1 MRYSKGV
8 ATELSK
14 NFESTEFDCH
24 GKGCCN
30 QTEIYPSLID
40 YLQKIR
46 DHFKKPVI
54 ISSAYRCTIHNKNVN
69 GATGSRHTKGQAAD
83 IYITGVAPIEIA
95 RYAEKIGIKGIGLY
109 ETKKD
114 GYFVHIDTRTSKSF
128 WYGQAQAYR
137 STFQPKNSGV
147 ETTKPIQTDKE
158 NVIFRNGSKGEDVKT
173 IQSKLA
179 NLGYD
184 VGYIDGFFG
193 KKTEEA
199 VRAFQKDNNLD
210 RDGICG
216 PKTLTMLNAAKYSKG
231 EVIANLLNVRSGAG
245 LNYNVRTTIKRGTKI
260 IIVSEKNGWARL
272 INDAGYVSLDY
283 IKKF

>member
-30 QTEIYPSLID
+30 QTEIDPSLID

-46 DHFKKPVI
+46 DHFKKPVS
-54 ISSAYRCTIHNKNVN
+54 ISSAYRCTIHNKNVG

-109 ETKKD
+109 ETEKD

-199 VRAFQKDNNLD
+199 VRAFQKDNGLD

-216 PKTLTMLNAAKYSKG
+216 PKTLAMLNVAKYSKG

-283 IKKF
+283 IKKI

>member
-1 MRYSKGV
+1 MRYNKGT

-30 QTEIYPSLID
+30 QTEIDPSLID
-40 YLQKIR
+40 FLQKIR
-46 DHFKKPVI
+46 DHFKKPVS
-54 ISSAYRCTIHNKNVN
+54 ISSAYRCTIHNKNVG

-109 ETKKD
+109 ETEKD

-147 ETTKPIQTDKE
+147 ETTKPVQTDKE
-158 NVIFRNGSKGEDVKT
+158 DVIFRNGSKGEKVKV

-216 PKTLTMLNAAKYSKG
+216 PKTLAMLNVAKYSKG

-283 IKKF
+283 IKKI

>member
-1 MRYSKGV
+1 MSYTKGK
-8 ATELSK
+8 ATKLSA
-14 NFESTEFDCH
+14 NFKSTEFDCH
-24 GKGCCN
+24 GKDCCTK
-30 QTEIYPSLID
+30 TEIDPKLIN

-46 DHFKKPVI
+46 EHFGKAVN
-54 ISSAYRCTIHNKNVN
+54 ISSGYRCPVHNKNVG
-69 GATGSRHTKGQAAD
+69 GATGSRHAKGQAAD
-83 IYITGVAPIEIA
+83 VYITGVAPIEIA
-95 RYAEKIGIKGIGLY
+95 RYAENLGVKGIGLY
-109 ETKKD
+109 ETEKD

-199 VRAFQKDNNLD
+199 VRAFQKDNGLD

-216 PKTLTMLNAAKYSKG
+216 PKTLAMLNVAKYSKG

-283 IKKF
+283 IKKI